1 MVTAMT
7 DGNTNAEAVNRSGY
21 DPAPFWARILMCLA
35 VLAFVGTYVATQ
47 VDFLRRH
54 RPGISPAAYL
64 QPQAL
69 QILAPG
75 LGLAA
80 AFGIAAVI
88 VTRFRRRTASHPLG
102 PDRPTD

>member
-1 MVTAMT
+1 MT
-7 DGNTNAEAVNRSGY
+7 DGNTSAHAVNKTRHGSAGLG
-21 DPAPFWARILMCLA
+21 ARILMGLA

-47 VDFLRRH
+47 VDFIRRH

-75 LGLAA
+75 LGLSAA
-80 AFGIAAVI
+80 LGIAAAITV
-88 VTRFRRRTASHPLG
+88 RFRRRPAGQPLG